1 MGWKWKKRPRGG
13 FEMKKRGGKRACV
26 REGLG
31 AIGTG
36 TLRQQEW
43 NLGGWGEIRGC
54 DSVRGT
60 IRLEP

>member
-1 MGWKWKKRPRGG
+1 MKRRGG
-13 FEMKKRGGKRACV
+13 ERACM

-31 AIGTG
+31 AIETG

-43 NLGGWGEIRGC
+43 DLGAWGEIRGC